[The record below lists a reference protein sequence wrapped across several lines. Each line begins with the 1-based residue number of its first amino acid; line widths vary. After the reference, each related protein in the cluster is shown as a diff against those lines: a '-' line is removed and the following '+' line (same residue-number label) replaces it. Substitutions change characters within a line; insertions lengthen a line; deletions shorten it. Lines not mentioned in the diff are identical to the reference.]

1 MSKKPNDTESV
12 RGLYLAVF
20 TGKKNSAKWRAWR
33 AMTEEE
39 QRAKAELGIVA
50 LKTWD
55 EDHAVD
61 IVYAGGP
68 LGPTKRTSDAGIADV
83 VNELTA
89 FVVVRAPLARSGR
102 ETVRKPPPHDDL
114 PVRQRR
120 RDAATW
126 SVRVRRFDNE
136 LFGR

>member
-1 MSKKPNDTESV
+1 MDSKRDP
-12 RGLYLAVF
+12 YLAVF
-20 TGKKNSAKWRAWR
+20 YSDKTSPKWRAWY
-33 AMTEEE
+33 AMTDAE
-39 QRAKAELGIVA
+39 QKAVQDAGISA

-89 FVVVRAPLARSGR
+89 FMVVRAPLARSGR